1 MESYIDSGRSIVS
14 GSHRITIDSRKSCKI
29 SGVVDALS
37 FDEHEV
43 MLETVDGMLKI
54 RGNDMHVSRL
64 NLDKGELD
72 VEGRVDCLEYTDKTT
87 FSKKTEGLLTR
98 LFS

>member
-1 MESYIDSGRSIVS
+1 MESSRNQISSEHKVI
-14 GSHRITIDSRKSCKI
+14 IDSRKSCRI
-29 SGVVDALS
+29 NGVVDALS

-43 MLETVDGMLKI
+43 MLETVDGMLQIK
-54 RGNDMHVSRL
+54 GNDMHVSRL

-72 VEGRVDCLEYTDKTT
+72 VEGRVDSLIYTEKTT